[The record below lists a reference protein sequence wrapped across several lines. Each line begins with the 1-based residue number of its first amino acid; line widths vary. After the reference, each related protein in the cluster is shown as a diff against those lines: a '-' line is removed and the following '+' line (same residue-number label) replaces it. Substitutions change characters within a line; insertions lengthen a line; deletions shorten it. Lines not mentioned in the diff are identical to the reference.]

1 MIKET
6 PFASLNKPK
15 EIASAPHFTHCQP
28 ASIELDGV
36 AWSPHRNKPLLKP
49 ITVSLQPGEFLV
61 VVGPNGSGKTSL
73 LRCLYRINKPTQGKV
88 LMDGKD
94 IWSLSPRQCA
104 QRIATV
110 LQDTGGDF
118 GLSVFEM
125 VEVGLTPRSL
135 VWGRSEEDIQIVENA
150 LALLDVGHLS
160 QRSFD
165 SLSGGERQRVMIA
178 RALAQ
183 QPDVLSL
190 DEPTNHLDAES
201 VAWLERHLQQ
211 YKGTVIAVT
220 HDRYFLDNVAGWILE
235 LDRGFGIPW
244 RGNYTS
250 WLEQKQERLRR
261 KEKSQSRR
269 VRTLERELE
278 WIRMATKARQSK
290 GKARVTAYE
299 HLLSQEV
306 EERRENLEHRQLGA
320 SAGVP
325 LDPGSGRLTTQR
337 CKSRR
342 SVRCRH
348 TLGRD
353 TDRVLG

>member
-15 EIASAPHFTHCQP
+15 EIVSASHFTHCQP

-183 QPDVLSL
+183 QPDVLIL
-190 DEPTNHLDAES
+190 DEPTNHLDIRHQ
-201 VAWLERHLQQ
+201 LEVL
-211 YKGTVIAVT
+211 A
-220 HDRYFLDNVAGWILE
+220 
-235 LDRGFGIPW
+235 
-244 RGNYTS
+244 
-250 WLEQKQERLRR
+250 
-261 KEKSQSRR
+261 
-269 VRTLERELE
+269 
-278 WIRMATKARQSK
+278 
-290 GKARVTAYE
+290 
-299 HLLSQEV
+299 LLSTLPCTLIV
-306 EERRENLEHRQLGA
+306 SLHDLALA
-320 SAGVP
+320 SAYA
-325 LDPGSGRLTTQR
+325 
-337 CKSRR
+337 
-342 SVRCRH
+342 
-348 TLGRD
+348 
-353 TDRVLG
+353 DRVLVMQNGEMQACAPPSHVFTKQRIKQVFDVETIIDEHPITQRPRFSFFIND

>member
-15 EIASAPHFTHCQP
+15 EIVSAPHFTHCQP

-49 ITVSLQPGEFLV
+49 ITVSLHPGEFLV

-183 QPDVLSL
+183 QPDVLIL
-190 DEPTNHLDAES
+190 DEPTNHLDIRHQ
-201 VAWLERHLQQ
+201 LEVL
-211 YKGTVIAVT
+211 A
-220 HDRYFLDNVAGWILE
+220 
-235 LDRGFGIPW
+235 
-244 RGNYTS
+244 
-250 WLEQKQERLRR
+250 
-261 KEKSQSRR
+261 
-269 VRTLERELE
+269 
-278 WIRMATKARQSK
+278 
-290 GKARVTAYE
+290 
-299 HLLSQEV
+299 LLSTLPCTLIV
-306 EERRENLEHRQLGA
+306 SLHDLALA
-320 SAGVP
+320 SAYA
-325 LDPGSGRLTTQR
+325 
-337 CKSRR
+337 
-342 SVRCRH
+342 
-348 TLGRD
+348 
-353 TDRVLG
+353 DRVLVMQNGEMQACAPPSHVFTKQRIKQVFEVETLIDQHPVTQRPRFSFYLND

>member
-49 ITVSLQPGEFLV
+49 ITVSLHPGEFLV

-183 QPDVLSL
+183 QPDVLIL
-190 DEPTNHLDAES
+190 DEPTNHLDIRHQ
-201 VAWLERHLQQ
+201 LEVL
-211 YKGTVIAVT
+211 A
-220 HDRYFLDNVAGWILE
+220 
-235 LDRGFGIPW
+235 
-244 RGNYTS
+244 
-250 WLEQKQERLRR
+250 
-261 KEKSQSRR
+261 
-269 VRTLERELE
+269 
-278 WIRMATKARQSK
+278 
-290 GKARVTAYE
+290 
-299 HLLSQEV
+299 LLSTLPCTLIV
-306 EERRENLEHRQLGA
+306 SLHDLALA
-320 SAGVP
+320 SAYA
-325 LDPGSGRLTTQR
+325 
-337 CKSRR
+337 
-342 SVRCRH
+342 
-348 TLGRD
+348 
-353 TDRVLG
+353 DRVLVMQNGEMQACAPPSHVFTKQRIKQVFDVETIIDEHPITQRPRFSFFIND

>member
-183 QPDVLSL
+183 QPDVLIL
-190 DEPTNHLDAES
+190 DEPTNHLDIRHQ
-201 VAWLERHLQQ
+201 LEVL
-211 YKGTVIAVT
+211 A
-220 HDRYFLDNVAGWILE
+220 
-235 LDRGFGIPW
+235 
-244 RGNYTS
+244 
-250 WLEQKQERLRR
+250 
-261 KEKSQSRR
+261 
-269 VRTLERELE
+269 
-278 WIRMATKARQSK
+278 
-290 GKARVTAYE
+290 
-299 HLLSQEV
+299 LLSTLPCTLIV
-306 EERRENLEHRQLGA
+306 SLHDLALA
-320 SAGVP
+320 SAYA
-325 LDPGSGRLTTQR
+325 
-337 CKSRR
+337 
-342 SVRCRH
+342 
-348 TLGRD
+348 
-353 TDRVLG
+353 DRVLVMQNGEMQACAPPSHVFTKQRIKQVFDVETIIDEHPITQRPRFSFFIND

>member
-15 EIASAPHFTHCQP
+15 EIVSAPHFTHCQP

-49 ITVSLQPGEFLV
+49 ITVSLHPGEFLV

-183 QPDVLSL
+183 QPDVLIL
-190 DEPTNHLDAES
+190 DEPTNHLDIRHQ
-201 VAWLERHLQQ
+201 LEVL
-211 YKGTVIAVT
+211 A
-220 HDRYFLDNVAGWILE
+220 
-235 LDRGFGIPW
+235 
-244 RGNYTS
+244 
-250 WLEQKQERLRR
+250 
-261 KEKSQSRR
+261 
-269 VRTLERELE
+269 
-278 WIRMATKARQSK
+278 
-290 GKARVTAYE
+290 
-299 HLLSQEV
+299 LLSTLPCTLIV
-306 EERRENLEHRQLGA
+306 SLHDLALA
-320 SAGVP
+320 SAYA
-325 LDPGSGRLTTQR
+325 
-337 CKSRR
+337 
-342 SVRCRH
+342 
-348 TLGRD
+348 
-353 TDRVLG
+353 DRVLVMQNGEMQACAPPSHVFTKQRIKQVFDVETIIDEHPITQRPRFSFFIND

>member
-183 QPDVLSL
+183 QPDVLIL
-190 DEPTNHLDAES
+190 DEPTNHLDIRHQ
-201 VAWLERHLQQ
+201 LEVL
-211 YKGTVIAVT
+211 A
-220 HDRYFLDNVAGWILE
+220 
-235 LDRGFGIPW
+235 
-244 RGNYTS
+244 
-250 WLEQKQERLRR
+250 
-261 KEKSQSRR
+261 
-269 VRTLERELE
+269 
-278 WIRMATKARQSK
+278 
-290 GKARVTAYE
+290 
-299 HLLSQEV
+299 LLSTLPCTLIV
-306 EERRENLEHRQLGA
+306 SLHDLALA
-320 SAGVP
+320 SAYA
-325 LDPGSGRLTTQR
+325 
-337 CKSRR
+337 
-342 SVRCRH
+342 
-348 TLGRD
+348 
-353 TDRVLG
+353 DRVLVMQNGEMQACAPPSHVFTKQRIKQVFDVETIIDKHPITQRPRFSFFIND